1 MSQLSGKKETAMA
14 PRVKRILVLLVVF
27 VGSVTPSAHHNM
39 SALFDFDQRFVVSGP
54 LTKIDWRN
62 PHIYLYVHGKDDKGR
77 EEDWAFEGPA
87 PTVFRNLNS
96 SRADFD
102 AVAGKEIKVEASRA
116 RDGSAKGL
124 IRIVSLPDG
133 KTVSLCPQN
142 C

>member
-1 MSQLSGKKETAMA
+1 MA
-14 PRVKRILVLLVVF
+14 PRVPRILVLFAVLL
-27 VGSVTPSAHHNM
+27 GSVPSSAHHNM
-39 SALFDFDQRFVVSGP
+39 SALFDFDQRFVVTGP
-54 LTKIDWRN
+54 LTKVDWRN
-62 PHIYLYVHGKDDKGR
+62 PHIYLFVHGKDDKGR

-102 AVAGKEIKVEASRA
+102 GVAGRDITVEASRA